1 MTSTPAR
8 PRIDLP
14 GISSRAWEHPADRS
28 ALVTLRSLSGFDTI
42 LKTLSGLLRERQH
55 RLLFLA
61 SAVRVDTR
69 QFPKVERLFSEA
81 LQTLD
86 SPTRPE
92 LFVIQNPMPNA
103 VTIGMDVPF
112 IVLNTGLVDLLD
124 EDELRFVLGHEIG
137 HALSGHAVY
146 QTMLQHLLRL
156 AGNFGWLPV
165 GGWALRALVA
175 ALMEWS
181 RKAELS
187 GDRAGLLAGQDPEA
201 ALRVMMKLAGGSHLE
216 EMSTGAFLEQAD
228 EYEATGDLRDGVL
241 KLLNLELKSHPFSV
255 VRAAEMRDWVVDG
268 EYRSY
273 LEGNYPRRED
283 DKKARIGEE
292 VRSAAKSY
300 KDSFDT
306 SSDPLIKTVRD
317 IGRDVGGAA
326 QTVGQNISDT
336 VADVWGRFDGW
347 RRSRQ
352 GEGDSA
358 PNGATD
364 GTDAAETNGNGEATT
379 DRD

>member
-1 MTSTPAR
+1 MTSTPAH

-55 RLLFLA
+55 RLLYLA
-61 SAVRVDTR
+61 SAVRVDER
-69 QFPKVERLFSEA
+69 QFASIDRLFGEA
-81 LQTLD
+81 LQVLD

-92 LFVIQNPMPNA
+92 LYVIQNPVPNA

-137 HALSGHAVY
+137 HAMSGHAVY

-187 GDRAGLLAGQDPEA
+187 GDRAGLLATQDPEV
-201 ALRVMMKLAGGSHLE
+201 ALRVMMKLAGGSRLG

-228 EYEATGDLRDGVL
+228 EYESTGDLRDGVL
-241 KLLNLELKSHPFSV
+241 KLLNLELKTHPFSV
-255 VRAAEMRDWVVDG
+255 VRAAQMRDWVVNG

-273 LEGNYPRRED
+273 LDGNYPRRAD
-283 DKKARIGEE
+283 DPTVSVGEE
-292 VRSAAKSY
+292 IRSAARSY
-300 KDSFDT
+300 KSGFDT
-306 SSDPLIKTVRD
+306 STDPLITTVRGL
-317 IGRDVGGAA
+317 GRDVGGVA
-326 QTVGQNISDT
+326 QTVGSNISDA
-336 VADVWGRFDGW
+336 VSDIWGRFDGW
-347 RRSRQ
+347 RRSR
-352 GEGDSA
+352 EDA
-358 PNGATD
+358 PG
-364 GTDAAETNGNGEATT
+364 
-379 DRD
+379 